1 MTAAAAIPSGSP
13 WAIRPTRSPSTVCSA
28 SRRASVPKCPVCRAP
43 HMAFYRSASTG
54 ASLAATGCGRSAT
67 PIQGSLKHSI
77 ITAAEADAVA
87 SSIIATLGLG
97 EPSGAP
103 LPALHGIL
111 VDAPERRWWDANR
124 EHLHDEQMA
133 SGCLW
138 WPPEEALGAHLAR
151 WAHTHDHAVHAEIH
165 WHPNGLPVIVP
176 APAEQPNDREAYSR
190 RSSTDKRPAA

>member
-1 MTAAAAIPSGSP
+1 MLCVPESFGP
-13 WAIRPTRSPSTVCSA
+13 EVPGLPSTPHGFLPTGVDGRVLDSQRVWA
-28 SRRASVPKCPVCRAP
+28 LGDAAHRA
-43 HMAFYRSASTG
+43 
-54 ASLAATGCGRSAT
+54 
-67 PIQGSLKHSI
+67 LKHSI

-87 SSIIATLGLG
+87 SLIIETLGLG

-111 VDAPERRWWDANR
+111 VDAPEQRWWDANS
-124 EHLHDEQMA
+124 EHLHDGQMA
-133 SGCLW
+133 SRCLW

-176 APAEQPNDREAYSR
+176 APAQRPDEREAHTR
-190 RSSTDKRPAA
+190 RSSTVKRPAA